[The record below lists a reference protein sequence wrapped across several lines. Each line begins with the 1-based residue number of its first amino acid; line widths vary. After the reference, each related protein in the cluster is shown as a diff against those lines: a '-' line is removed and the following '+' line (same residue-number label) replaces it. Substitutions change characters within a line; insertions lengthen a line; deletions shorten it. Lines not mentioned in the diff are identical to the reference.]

1 VVCKIPLP
9 VDSRHAR
16 APASDPVDVLV
27 IDDAPSL
34 GQGLVDALE
43 RADLTGRVAS
53 PAEAVEA
60 ALHGGARLL
69 LVDMDLT
76 DLQADRLLALLR
88 SVDRLADVKLV
99 LASSEDSATLE
110 RVAKSAGADGVY
122 RKAQGHEVLV
132 RLVADLLDSPRASG
146 IRRRRS

>member
-1 VVCKIPLP
+1 MPSA
-9 VDSRHAR
+9 VDPRRAR
-16 APASDPVDVLV
+16 PPEPAPVDVLV

-34 GQGLVDALE
+34 GEALVDALA
-43 RADLTGRVAS
+43 RAEITARVAS
-53 PAEAVEA
+53 PADAVQW
-60 ALHGGARLL
+60 ALHGGCRLVV
-69 LVDMDLT
+69 VDMDLT
-76 DLQADRLLALLR
+76 ELQADRLLALLR

-99 LASSEDSATLE
+99 LASSEDSATLD

-132 RLVADLLDSPRASG
+132 RLVEELLDSPRASG

>member
-1 VVCKIPLP
+1 
-9 VDSRHAR
+9 
-16 APASDPVDVLV
+16 VDVLV

-34 GQGLVDALE
+34 GEALVDALG
-43 RADLTGRVAS
+43 RAGLTARVAS
-53 PAEAVEA
+53 PADAVEA
-60 ALHGGARLL
+60 ALQGGGRLL
-69 LVDMDLT
+69 VVDMDLT
-76 DLQADRLLALLR
+76 ELQADRLLALLR
-88 SVDRLADVKLV
+88 SVDRLAAVKLV

-132 RLVADLLDSPRASG
+132 QLVLELLDSPHASG